1 MDQLKNAG
9 GMRLIRKKNVADSIA
24 SYDLQWQRAEFW
36 REAYVANLA
45 KGKDLLH
52 KIFNAKDLLSSYR
65 NDSTAGT
72 LRANVTDHLTVRIKQ
87 EYLNDYLNFL
97 HDQKITTAQDKR
109 AYQALEKTAERL
121 IDLVEE
127 EYHLN

>member
-52 KIFNAKDLLSSYR
+52 KIFNAKTFYPVTGMILQQVLYVPM
-65 NDSTAGT
+65 
-72 LRANVTDHLTVRIKQ
+72 LRTI
-87 EYLNDYLNFL
+87 
-97 HDQKITTAQDKR
+97 
-109 AYQALEKTAERL
+109 
-121 IDLVEE
+121 
-127 EYHLN
+127 